1 MANSKR
7 KLGFVIGRFQP
18 LHPGHRDLIRQASKH
33 VDRLLIMVGSVNR
46 PRSIK
51 NPWTFFERRDMIEQF
66 LSHEG
71 ITNAIIVPVNDYKY
85 SDSQWIQDVTSV
97 VTSHQKNPKN
107 VYFLG
112 FEKPGNDYLN
122 WFPQYDYINI
132 DTQIDITA
140 TKIRESIL
148 MDSQQHH
155 RVSENVVADWKY
167 FQDEKARF
175 ANYPFPETL
184 NFACGDAILECAGHI
199 LLIQRGKAP
208 GKDTWGLPGGFKN
221 NNETFFDCAIRE
233 LNEETQVKV
242 AEKVIR
248 GSVVST
254 ELFDSPTR
262 GMGIPRTT
270 LAVHIRIHPNH
281 DGSLPKFKASDDAQD
296 CKWVSTQ
303 EVMDEYQL
311 FDDHQDI
318 ISKKCG
324 VMPTPAHK
332 NPRYFRRS
340 GV

>member
-1 MANSKR
+1 MAKR

-18 LHPGHRDLIRQASKH
+18 LHPGHRDLIRQASKQ
-33 VDRLLIMVGSVNR
+33 VDRLLILVGSVNR

-71 ITNAIIVPVNDYKY
+71 IHNCVIVPVNDYKY
-85 SDSQWIQDVTSV
+85 SNTQWILDVTSV
-97 VTSHQKNPKN
+97 VSLHQPNPKN
-107 VYFLG
+107 VFFFG

-122 WFPQYDYINI
+122 WFPQYDYVNI
-132 DTQIDITA
+132 DTKIDITA

-148 MDSQQHH
+148 ADVTQHF
-155 RVSENVVADWKY
+155 RVEDNVIADWKY
-167 FQDEKARF
+167 FQDEKKRF
-175 ANYPFPETL
+175 ADYPFPQTL
-184 NFACGDAILECAGHI
+184 NFMCGDTILECAGHI

-221 NNETFFDCAIRE
+221 NDESMFDCAIRE
-233 LNEETQVKV
+233 LFEETEVSV
-242 AEKVIR
+242 PEKVIR

-262 GMGIPRTT
+262 GMGIPRST
-270 LAVHIRIHPNH
+270 LAVHVSIAANPN
-281 DGSLPKFKASDDAQD
+281 GTLPKFKASDDAQD
-296 CKWVSTQ
+296 AKWVPIR
-303 EVMDEYQL
+303 EVMDEYAL